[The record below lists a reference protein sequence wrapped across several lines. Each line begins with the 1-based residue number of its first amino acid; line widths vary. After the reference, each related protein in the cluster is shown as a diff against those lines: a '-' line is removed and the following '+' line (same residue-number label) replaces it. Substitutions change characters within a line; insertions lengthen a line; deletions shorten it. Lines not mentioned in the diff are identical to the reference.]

1 MIAATTAPVSDE
13 SKIVLMCVYMFYY
26 ATYVSFHLLFSSGC
40 KINARNILGQTALM
54 KAVQDD
60 NIDTLA
66 VLYNAGITINCIVF
80 CIATVNR
87 GGSRKIAPSGG
98 RHQKKITI
106 LRQKIIFFPILGGAR
121 TGCAP
126 LDPPLVKVKCFVAI
140 SRTTG
145 TAYYSECLIQP
156 TVFHVLQCS
165 VFYVENYQSLFE

>member
-1 MIAATTAPVSDE
+1 MYRKKCYTCHFCGDKHGLQIFKCKLTYHMIATTTAPVSDE

-60 NIDTLA
+60 NIDTLT

-80 CIATVNR
+80 CIATV
-87 GGSRKIAPSGG
+87 
-98 RHQKKITI
+98 
-106 LRQKIIFFPILGGAR
+106 
-121 TGCAP
+121 
-126 LDPPLVKVKCFVAI
+126 KVKWCFVAT